1 LGTVL
6 LVVNEKNEKSES
18 EMAVTSGGNSGIRLG
33 SAKIFVSEEEY
44 VYVTGSCER
53 ELHAVKQ
60 IGGIAELPKP
70 KCVLEIYFMIL
81 LLSNNTS

>member
-33 SAKIFVSEEEY
+33 TAKIFVSEEEY
-44 VYVTGSCER
+44 V
-53 ELHAVKQ
+53 
-60 IGGIAELPKP
+60 
-70 KCVLEIYFMIL
+70 
-81 LLSNNTS
+81 